1 MPHQSTGIDISED
14 RNFELLKILLSDLL
28 RAPVRAHLRELAH
41 DQPLNIGIGGL
52 VVFRIGAVI
61 SDFRSGQNN
70 NLSGIGRV
78 GENFLVTSDG
88 SIKND
93 FPVAFAFGAVTFAS
107 KDAPIFE
114 GKDCLHSC
122 SRDWILEILAGMMLH
137 TKHSDGCRSQFSR
150 NLCGKLL
157 AECSLL
163 P

>member
-1 MPHQSTGIDISED
+1 MPHQSTGIDIRED
-14 RNFELLKILLSDLL
+14 RNFELLKIFLSDLL

-41 DQPLNIGIGGL
+41 DQSLNVGMGGL

-78 GENFLVTSDG
+78 GENFLVTGDG

-93 FPVAFAFGAVTFAS
+93 FPVAFAFGAVAFAS

-114 GKDCLHSC
+114 GKDSLHSC
-122 SRDWILEILAGMMLH
+122 SRVWILESLTRMTRS
-137 TKHSDGCRSQFSR
+137 TKRSECLRNRFLC
-150 NLCGKLL
+150 NLCGNLRRTRNR
-157 AECSLL
+157 
-163 P
+163 

>member
-1 MPHQSTGIDISED
+1 M
-14 RNFELLKILLSDLL
+14 
-28 RAPVRAHLRELAH
+28 
-41 DQPLNIGIGGL
+41 GGL

-93 FPVAFAFGAVTFAS
+93 FAVAFAFGAVTFAS

-114 GKDCLHSC
+114 GKDSLHSC
-122 SRDWILEILAGMMLH
+122 SRDWILEILAGNAGTTNMENPPSVVDFFRGAWFLH
-137 TKHSDGCRSQFSR
+137 YHSQDRRGF
-150 NLCGKLL
+150 KDF
-157 AECSLL
+157 AD